1 MKTIISSALFLC
13 CIFISACSGPK
24 QSTNKTP
31 VVEEKK
37 EAEEKLKGDS
47 DIVQISPLGKTD
59 YKIKVGQKIS
69 YSYKEHGSVGISA
82 EYDLSDASVLVF
94 KDKIREFKNQNNAQ
108 YPGGDEAVITLIFEG
123 GQTGSSNLKIT
134 NLFRG
139 KTENEFKFK
148 ITVE

>member
-1 MKTIISSALFLC
+1 MKNYLVPIFLLSLLL
-13 CIFISACSGPK
+13 SACGASK
-24 QSTNKTP
+24 KNSNNTTI
-31 VVEEKK
+31 VEKK
-37 EAEEKLKGDS
+37 EPDIKTKADTS
-47 DIVQISPLGKTD
+47 IVQIKQLGQKD

-94 KDKIREFKNQNNAQ
+94 KDKIREFKNPNNAQ
-108 YPGGDEAVITLIFEG
+108 YRGGDESVITLIFEG
-123 GQTGSSNLKIT
+123 GKPGSSNLKIT

-139 KTENEFKFK
+139 KTEDEFKFK

>member
-1 MKTIISSALFLC
+1 LIKR
-13 CIFISACSGPK
+13 FITFK
-24 QSTNKTP
+24 INIVTNRM
-31 VVEEKK
+31 
-37 EAEEKLKGDS
+37 
-47 DIVQISPLGKTD
+47 
-59 YKIKVGQKIS
+59 GQ
-69 YSYKEHGSVGISA
+69 
-82 EYDLSDASVLVF
+82 L
-94 KDKIREFKNQNNAQ
+94 FKNQNNAQ